1 MSTKKSKWAC
11 FLFLIELAHQ
21 QPYIMS
27 WKIEVVDGRPEG
39 RDDNMNTTHDTE
51 DRFVVNGTVGRHKTV
66 AEI

>member
-1 MSTKKSKWAC
+1 
-11 FLFLIELAHQ
+11 
-21 QPYIMS
+21 MS